1 MPKKIITVIIIIIIK
16 TKKQIQKRLQ
26 VFTIQNTKNDKIT

>member
-1 MPKKIITVIIIIIIK
+1 MPKKIIIVIMIIIIK

-26 VFTIQNTKNDKIT
+26 VFTIQNTKDNKIT

>member
-1 MPKKIITVIIIIIIK
+1 MIIIIK

-26 VFTIQNTKNDKIT
+26 VFTIQNTKDNKITRGWV